1 MTRYLTLLHT
11 RPQFRQLW
19 LAQLIS
25 LAGDWFNA
33 IALVIIINRYADSN
47 LAVGGLFLARA
58 LPPFLAGPFAGVV
71 ADRFPRRLVLITTD
85 LLRALIVLGF
95 LFVTSADRVWLIY
108 VLSVAQFVVSAF
120 FEPARSALL
129 PSLVEQDELLT
140 ANTLASTTWSVMAAL
155 GSALG
160 GVTAAVFGPRIA
172 LVIDALSFVA
182 SALLVWRIVVP
193 APVVAAHAPASGWSD
208 FVAGLNYIRE
218 RADVGA
224 LTLVKALGQ
233 VGSVD
238 VVVAAYA
245 RNVFVVG
252 QDGATTLGLM
262 FAFFGLGAILGP
274 LVGNLFHDNSPRQLQ
289 RAILAGY
296 GVIALSWWLIG
307 AAPALEWALAGCV
320 LRGMGGSLNW
330 TYSDVLLQ
338 TKVPNQF
345 LGRVFAFDFG
355 TFTLAYAISIWLTS
369 VALDSALLD
378 VRALVLWLAAL
389 SVGPVIVWFA
399 ATRFIEHDEV
409 IVAGSDSHQYPES

>member
-1 MTRYLTLLHT
+1 MTRYLTLLRT
-11 RPQFRQLW
+11 RPQFRRLW

-33 IALVIIINRYADSN
+33 IALVVIINRYADSN

-95 LFVTSADRVWLIY
+95 LFVTSAERVWLIY
-108 VLSVAQFVVSAF
+108 ALSVAQFVVSAF

-160 GVTAAVFGPRIA
+160 GVTAAVFGPQIA

-193 APVVAAHAPASGWSD
+193 ASVVAAQAPASGWSD

-289 RAILAGY
+289 RAIFAGY

-307 AAPALEWALAGCV
+307 AASALEWALAGCV

-369 VALDSALLD
+369 VALDSGLLD

-389 SVGPVIVWFA
+389 SVGPVLVWFA
-399 ATRFIEHDEV
+399 AMRATAHHVTEA
-409 IVAGSDSHQYPES
+409 VATVNEPRL